1 MKNIITIFIF
11 LHTLVFANVA
21 TLTSEKPISGIAN
34 KHTYNT
40 YKMHAYAGQTIDISL
55 YDMDADGDLYVS
67 LDAPS
72 SPMSAFVPIQISDIL
87 TFVPGGNRLSS
98 WCQSRKVGKSNNE
111 HCKITLA
118 KDRDIY
124 ISVYAEKCI
133 NNVQYHLKA
142 TITEPNIKILTS
154 ESSLF
159 GIANKYTY
167 KHYKIHASAGDKI
180 KVDLLN
186 MDADGDLYVNIGKP
200 ALNTRY
206 NGKSTTSSSA
216 YTDTSDEHCEVT
228 LKHDATVYISVY
240 ANKCINTV
248 EHTIKATISNSTK
261 GTYTKMDDGKYG
273 IKSGYGEW
281 GGNTFIKNKIPNV
294 DLKYTILKPKVS
306 GNLPV
311 VFFIGGSTTEYSKYS
326 KLLEF
331 IASKGNIVVDIHEKF
346 SWDATEYYDPIHK
359 KIKQIIQDKSNKIDT
374 NKMGLMGHSTGANVA
389 LWLGKKLYHDDKYG
403 SQGRF
408 ISIFAPSYNWV
419 TSKELASIPS
429 DTKLTIMQGQNDAEE
444 DPRIAATFMSM
455 STSIS
460 PSQKALIFVDSS
472 NGYPANHGLSY
483 TNSGHYNMLD
493 ALAINKTLDA
503 LMSYTFNPNVN
514 PNAKSTAL
522 LGRTSDAIIPRKHDG
537 VSVKLRTIPRTGTYY
552 QIKSS
557 YNLSLGNIRTERCAN
572 VFDGGNEDDILLGVC
587 NNNVGQP

>member
-21 TLTSEKPISGIAN
+21 TLTSGKPISGIAN

-40 YKMHAYAGQTIDISL
+40 YKMHAYAGQTVDISL

-111 HCKITLA
+111 HCKITLVT
-118 KDRDIY
+118 DRDIY

-133 NNVQYHLKA
+133 NNVQYRLKA
-142 TITEPNIKILTS
+142 TITEPNIKTLTS
-154 ESSLF
+154 GSSLF

-206 NGKSTTSSSA
+206 NCKSTTNSSQ

-228 LKHDATVYISVY
+228 LQHDATVYIAVY
-240 ANKCINTV
+240 AHKCINTV
-248 EHTIKATISNSTK
+248 EHTIKATISDVPN
-261 GTYTKMDDGKYG
+261 GVYPPMDDGEYG
-273 IKSGYGEW
+273 ISSGYGTW
-281 GGNTFIKNKIPNV
+281 GGNTFTEDNEIDG
-294 DLKYTILKPKVS
+294 DLKYTILKPNVAGK
-306 GNLPV
+306 LPV
-311 VFFIGGSTTEYSKYS
+311 IFFIGGYNVAYPAYS

-331 IASKGNIVVDIHEKF
+331 IASKGNIVVYIDKE
-346 SWDATEYYDPIHK
+346 PIFNK
-359 KIKQIIQDKSNKIDT
+359 NDFYIPVYNKIKQIVQHNNAIMDS

-389 LWLGKKLYHDDKYG
+389 LWLGKKLYNDEHFG

-419 TSKELASIPS
+419 THTELASIPA
-429 DTKLTIMQGQNDAEE
+429 DTKFIIMQGQDDRAE
-444 DPRIAATFMSM
+444 DPRIAATFMSKA
-455 STSIS
+455 TSIN
-460 PSQKALIFVDSS
+460 PSEKALIFVYSS
-472 NGYPANHGLSY
+472 NGYPANHSLSY

-493 ALAINKTLDA
+493 ALAINRTLDA
-503 LMSYTFNPNVN
+503 LMDYTFNGDSANA
-514 PNAKSTAL
+514 NAKSTAL
-522 LGRTSDAIIPRKHDG
+522 LGRTSDAIIYRRQDNVTIG
-537 VSVKLRTIPRTGTYY
+537 LRTIPRTGEYY

-557 YNLSLGNIRTERCAN
+557 YHLKNAVSEKCTN
-572 VFDGGNEDDILLGVC
+572 VFNGGNEDDFLLDVC
-587 NNNVGQP
+587 QHHVGNP